1 MTEHKKEAPIATPDS
16 HVLSSLRVTI
26 IKTQWNASLIDPL
39 AERVENKLVSCGVPA
54 DFITVVK
61 APGAYEL
68 PYTASLVAKKNK
80 EFPFPTVIICL
91 GVLIKGE
98 TMHFEYISQ
107 AVTQVRPQ
115 IKPRAVI

>member
-1 MTEHKKEAPIATPDS
+1 LSNDFIGNSHFFAPFRKAIATPDS

-68 PYTASLVAKKNK
+68 H
-80 EFPFPTVIICL
+80 EFSGNF
-91 GVLIKGE
+91 
-98 TMHFEYISQ
+98 
-107 AVTQVRPQ
+107 
-115 IKPRAVI
+115 